1 MKNNDIIDTIYLD
14 DNDNNR
20 KFNKNFLL
28 KENIMKK

>member
-20 KFNKNFLL
+20 KINKNFLL